1 MGEAKWFPHVFLA
14 KIWPVPIAKI
24 IVITVQFLS
33 VDSVQSKYL
42 WIAILEDAY
51 IAKKTYM
58 ENWNTYHEKL
68 KKNLV
73 KTKQMNL
80 RNISFEFQ
88 QTVQMLSVDSV
99 QSRHL
104 WIATLDDEFIA
115 IKTLKMET
123 EISWKNFKKTEE
135 KSRENAEMNLL
146 LLCRYLEFRKR
157 SITCQTEI
165 IKNFI

>member
-1 MGEAKWFPHVFLA
+1 MGEAKWFPHAFLA

-33 VDSVQSKYL
+33 VDSVQSKHL

-51 IAKKTYM
+51 IAKKTYKKKLK
-58 ENWNTYHEKL
+58 YHEKL
-68 KKNLV
+68 KKDLV

-88 QTVQMLSVDSV
+88 QTVQILSVDSV

-123 EISWKNFKKTEE
+123 EISWKNFRKTEE

-157 SITCQTEI
+157 SITCQTKI

>member
-1 MGEAKWFPHVFLA
+1 
-14 KIWPVPIAKI
+14 
-24 IVITVQFLS
+24 
-33 VDSVQSKYL
+33 
-42 WIAILEDAY
+42 
-51 IAKKTYM
+51 
-58 ENWNTYHEKL
+58 
-68 KKNLV
+68 
-73 KTKQMNL
+73 MNL

-88 QTVQMLSVDSV
+88 QTVQIMPVDSV

-104 WIATLDDEFIA
+104 WIATLDDEFIT

-123 EISWKNFKKTEE
+123 EISWKNLRKTEE

>member
-1 MGEAKWFPHVFLA
+1 MF
-14 KIWPVPIAKI
+14 
-24 IVITVQFLS
+24 
-33 VDSVQSKYL
+33 VDSVQSKHL

-51 IAKKTYM
+51 IAKK
-58 ENWNTYHEKL
+58 NLQGKLKYHEKL
-68 KKNLV
+68 KKDLV

-88 QTVQMLSVDSV
+88 QTVQILSVDSV

-104 WIATLDDEFIA
+104 WIATLDDEFIT

-123 EISWKNFKKTEE
+123 EISWKNLRKTEE
-135 KSRENAEMNLL
+135 KSCENAEMNLL

>member
-1 MGEAKWFPHVFLA
+1 M
-14 KIWPVPIAKI
+14 PI
-24 IVITVQFLS
+24 L
-33 VDSVQSKYL
+33 L
-42 WIAILEDAY
+42 
-51 IAKKTYM
+51 KKTYK
-58 ENWNTYHEKL
+58 ENWNIMKKL

-88 QTVQMLSVDSV
+88 QTVQILSVDSV
-99 QSRHL
+99 QSRQL
-104 WIATLDDEFIA
+104 WIATLDDEFIT

-123 EISWKNFKKTEE
+123 EVSWKKLRKTEE
-135 KSRENAEMNLL
+135 ISFENAEMNLL